1 MMIDDFVYNNEEES
15 ELGQLHAIH
24 IHLNA
29 IADVQRQLA
38 AQAQQPSS
46 TYCQECGDDIPL
58 ARQRLIP
65 GVTLC
70 VHCKQR
76 GEVNFAR
83 F

>member
-1 MMIDDFVYNNEEES
+1 MIADDFVYNNEEES

-38 AQAQQPSS
+38 AQARRPSS
-46 TYCQECGDDIPL
+46 TYCLECGDDIPL
-58 ARQRLIP
+58 ARRELIP

-70 VHCKQR
+70 IHCKQHN
-76 GEVNFAR
+76 ELDLTR